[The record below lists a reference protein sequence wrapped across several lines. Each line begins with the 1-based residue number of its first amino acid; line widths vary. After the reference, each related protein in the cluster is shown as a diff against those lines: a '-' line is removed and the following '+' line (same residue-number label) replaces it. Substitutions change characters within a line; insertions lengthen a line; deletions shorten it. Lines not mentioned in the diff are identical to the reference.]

1 MAGAGLKLRRNG
13 RFFGLFSPAG
23 RASRN
28 SGTHPAGKIKA
39 TTTLK
44 KYSNIRDA
52 MKATS
57 ILVLVVGATLRTAA
71 ADCLYDGDMML
82 MPGQSTGAHVPIE
95 CVDATNYAALDLV
108 CGPDG
113 EMIEVDAVHA
123 CPTNQIAL
131 YDTPHCVQC
140 GPRGERG
147 SARCLASPDGPCP
160 EVVVASPLVE
170 ENDA

>member
-1 MAGAGLKLRRNG
+1 
-13 RFFGLFSPAG
+13 
-23 RASRN
+23 
-28 SGTHPAGKIKA
+28 
-39 TTTLK
+39 
-44 KYSNIRDA
+44 

-123 CPTNQIAL
+123 CHTNQIAL

>member
-1 MAGAGLKLRRNG
+1 
-13 RFFGLFSPAG
+13 
-23 RASRN
+23 
-28 SGTHPAGKIKA
+28 
-39 TTTLK
+39 
-44 KYSNIRDA
+44 

-57 ILVLVVGATLRTAA
+57 ILFLIVGATLRTAA

-140 GPRGERG
+140 GPGGERG
-147 SARCLASPDGPCP
+147 SAKCLASPDGPCP